1 MKKQKT
7 SSLAITF
14 YVFSVLF
21 LLALIFNAYT
31 TYVSVKEAMSAYGY
45 TFASTWQ
52 AILSSYLS
60 YCLLPL
66 IGAVV
71 TYGIGC
77 IINKAQLIQDALN
90 ACVQDA
96 LHDQDEQVVE
106 LHETPQTPQE
116 ATESKET
123 ADLEQTEETET
134 AK

>member
-31 TYVSVKEAMSAYGY
+31 TYTSVKEAMDAYGY

-77 IINKAQLIQDALN
+77 IINKAQLIQEALH
-90 ACVQDA
+90 ACLQDA
-96 LHDQDEQVVE
+96 ITDQEEQVLE
-106 LHETPQTPQE
+106 KNETQPEEETPKWSLQ
-116 ATESKET
+116 K
-123 ADLEQTEETET
+123 
-134 AK
+134 AKKHQI